1 MITLNEFAQ
10 MIEYGKLSEIPR
22 AVQMLLYIGT
32 PVPVIAREG
41 IIAGLS
47 EVGRKFAAQEYF
59 LPEMLLAA
67 RAAKL
72 AEQTL
77 VTYGGQAGPQFSE
90 KVLLGTVK
98 NDLHDIGKNLVKM
111 AMENARLCVVD
122 LGVDVSAEQFVQAVE
137 ADEDIAFVGISALL
151 TTTLPDMAKTVKALK
166 SCSASDRLT
175 ILVGGA
181 PVTAK
186 FAKKIGADIYTD
198 NAFEAT
204 SVVRQMLED
213 REVENVPIQNHDPA
227 G

>member
-1 MITLNEFAQ
+1 MITLNELAQ
-10 MIEYGKLSEIPR
+10 MIEYGRLSEIPR
-22 AVQMLLYIGT
+22 AVQMLLCAGT
-32 PVPVIAREG
+32 PVSVIAREG
-41 IIAGLS
+41 IIAGLN

-72 AEQTL
+72 AEQMLATC
-77 VTYGGQAGPQFSE
+77 GGQMGPQFPT

-151 TTTLPDMAKTVKALK
+151 TTTLADMERTVKALK
-166 SCSASDRLT
+166 SCSAADRLT

-198 NAFEAT
+198 NAFEAA
-204 SVVRQMLED
+204 SVVQQMLEN
-213 REVENVPIQNHDPA
+213 RKEKNVPIQDHNSA